1 MLNHVKEN
9 TIEPRDFA
17 YWLQGF
23 FELREP
29 GKINAKQA
37 AIIEE
42 HLALVLDK
50 KTTGSMKPAPW
61 NGTFGV
67 DNADVA
73 ISC

>member
-1 MLNHVKEN
+1 M
-9 TIEPRDFA
+9 EPRDFA

-50 KTTGSMKPAPW
+50 KTVLSMAQPW
-61 NGTFGV
+61 DGKYGV
-67 DNADVA
+67 GNADIP